1 MAQIRVLCLLVAL
14 AALTPAAKANA
25 YSKQC
30 SLLGSRPIPVVY
42 NTASGE
48 YYLSDNGQDEIPS
61 IEDIFA
67 EDGGDRLLSLRGS
80 QQPQTRVYSSK
91 EELFDSLGDADLNT
105 GQRPI
110 KSHQH
115 RSAQEYEEEEE
126 IVNEL
131 HVWGRADVDY
141 DQQHSEQQTLI
152 SLNARLC
159 PCAPQER
166 TFCLAQPHVPQN
178 TCGIPRDSRLPVGC
192 YNLTNR
198 IVFIRNAW
206 PVVVLWY
213 GALFIF
219 LVVTENGKSARNWV
233 LAKMCPGRND
243 SLADAYLQR
252 EIVIR
257 DRLRRVR
264 LGRGG
269 TVTALD
275 EEEGGGGLAAVDTQR
290 IRTQTLVLKTKRFNA
305 QREKEKR
312 RRRRRE
318 QRLTRVEESD
328 ASTDSAPRTP
338 ERLRPSLEREDEDE
352 MNTPE
357 TAALDYSLQSP
368 MSFPPDGP
376 LNTSASADSF
386 QDNEIPQSMSADQAM
401 MLCAPCS
408 PITPVAE
415 EADETDDDD
424 DEDFTCTIC
433 IMEVEDGDK
442 VGALS
447 CHHIFHVQCLK
458 EWIKRKNVCPL
469 CQEPDIASPRPGN
482 PEASPPPSPWRAP
495 SPMPD
500 ASGEGNAAEG
510 EGTNTTGNT
519 TNNSDNT
526 NTTSTASRRSRGLR
540 PLPNRPPLVRRTTL
554 ESVRSRLFE
563 HSGSRSVISRDSS
576 GNLIVLSAQSSTV
589 SGPPQAQQQSQS
601 DGENEADRNTV
612 LSGNADD
619 AAFQR
624 RRRQNR
630 SSQQQ
635 HPRASGTTE
644 DA

>member
-1 MAQIRVLCLLVAL
+1 MARRRISCLLLSL
-14 AALTPAAKANA
+14 ATLIPAAQANA

-61 IEDIFA
+61 IEDILA

-91 EELFDSLGDADLNT
+91 EDLFDSLGSADLNT
-105 GQRPI
+105 DASVDAGGRRPI
-110 KSHQH
+110 KFHQH
-115 RSAQEYEEEEE
+115 RSAQEYEEEE
-126 IVNEL
+126 IVNEW

-233 LAKMCPGRND
+233 LAKMCPGRNQR
-243 SLADAYLQR
+243 LADAYLQR

-269 TVTALD
+269 TVTSFD
-275 EEEGGGGLAAVDTQR
+275 EEEGGGLAAADTQR

-338 ERLRPSLEREDEDE
+338 ERLGLSLTENGEDE

-357 TAALDYSLQSP
+357 TTALDYSLQSP

-376 LNTSASADSF
+376 LTTSASADSF
-386 QDNEIPQSMSADQAM
+386 QDNEIPQSMSADQATM
-401 MLCAPCS
+401 FCAPCS

-415 EADETDDDD
+415 ESGESDDDD
-424 DEDFTCTIC
+424 DELDFTCTIC
-433 IMEVEDGDK
+433 IMEVEDGEK

-458 EWIKRKNVCPL
+458 EWIKRKNACPL

-495 SPMPD
+495 SPIPD
-500 ASGEGNAAEG
+500 ASG

-519 TNNSDNT
+519 MTESDNI

-576 GNLIVLSAQSSTV
+576 GNLVVLSAQSSTV
-589 SGPPQAQQQSQS
+589 SGPPHPQQSQLE
-601 DGENEADRNTV
+601 GEDELDRNTV

-635 HPRASGTTE
+635 SRASETAE
-644 DA
+644 DS

>member
-1 MAQIRVLCLLVAL
+1 MAQRRRIPCLLL
-14 AALTPAAKANA
+14 ALTALSIPAVQANA

-48 YYLSDNGQDEIPS
+48 YYLSDSGEDEIPS
-61 IEDIFA
+61 IEDMFA

-91 EELFDSLGDADLNT
+91 EELFASLLGDGNANT
-105 GQRPI
+105 DVDAERRPI
-110 KSHQH
+110 RFHH
-115 RSAQEYEEEEE
+115 RSAQEDEEDM
-126 IVNEL
+126 VNEM

-141 DQQHSEQQTLI
+141 DQQYSEQQTLI

-219 LVVTENGKSARNWV
+219 LVITENGKSARNWV
-233 LAKMCPGRND
+233 LAKICPGRNER
-243 SLADAYLQR
+243 LADAYLQR

-275 EEEGGGGLAAVDTQR
+275 EEEGGGLAAADTQR

-338 ERLRPSLEREDEDE
+338 ERLRPSSAGDGNDE
-352 MNTPE
+352 MLNTPE
-357 TAALDYSLQSP
+357 TTALDYSLQSP

-376 LNTSASADSF
+376 LATSASADSF
-386 QDNEIPQSMSADQAM
+386 QDNEIPQSMSADHAT

-415 EADETDDDD
+415 ESDESDDDD

-500 ASGEGNAAEG
+500 ASGEGHAAES
-510 EGTNTTGNT
+510 EGTNPGSAMAG
-519 TNNSDNT
+519 SDNT
-526 NTTSTASRRSRGLR
+526 NTTPAASRRSRGLR

-576 GNLIVLSAQSSTV
+576 GNLVVLSAQSSTV
-589 SGPPQAQQQSQS
+589 SGPPQQSQ
-601 DGENEADRNTV
+601 ENETDRNTV

-624 RRRQNR
+624 RRLQNR
-630 SSQQQ
+630 LSYQQS
-635 HPRASGTTE
+635 RAAGTTE

>member
-1 MAQIRVLCLLVAL
+1 MAQLRVPCLLLGL
-14 AALTPAAKANA
+14 AALIPAAKANA

-30 SLLGSRPIPVVY
+30 SLLGSQPIPVVY
-42 NTASGE
+42 NAASGQ
-48 YYLSDNGQDEIPS
+48 YYLSDNGQDEIIPS
-61 IEDIFA
+61 LEDIFA
-67 EDGGDRLLSLRGS
+67 EDDGRDRLLSLRGS
-80 QQPQTRVYSSK
+80 RQPQTRVYSSK
-91 EELFDSLGDADLNT
+91 EDLFASLGSADINTDA
-105 GQRPI
+105 RRSPI
-110 KSHQH
+110 KFHQH
-115 RSAQEYEEEEE
+115 RSAQEYSYEEEE
-126 IVNEL
+126 IVNGEV
-131 HVWGRADVDY
+131 HVWGRSDVDY

-233 LAKMCPGRND
+233 LAKICPGRNER
-243 SLADAYLQR
+243 LADAHLQR

-269 TVTALD
+269 TITAFD
-275 EEEGGGGLAAVDTQR
+275 EEEGGGGLAAADTQR

-305 QREKEKR
+305 QREREKR
-312 RRRRRE
+312 RRRRME

-338 ERLRPSLEREDEDE
+338 ERSRPSLERDNEEE
-352 MNTPE
+352 MSTPE

-376 LNTSASADSF
+376 LATSASAESF

-408 PITPVAE
+408 PISPVAE
-415 EADETDDDD
+415 EANETDDDDDDD

-510 EGTNTTGNT
+510 EGTSRSTTGNA
-519 TNNSDNT
+519 TNNSNNT

-563 HSGSRSVISRDSS
+563 HSGSRSVMSRDSS
-576 GNLIVLSAQSSTV
+576 GNLVVLSAQSSTV
-589 SGPPQAQQQSQS
+589 SGPPQAQQSQS

-612 LSGNADD
+612 LS
-619 AAFQR
+619 
-624 RRRQNR
+624 
-630 SSQQQ
+630 S
-635 HPRASGTTE
+635 
-644 DA
+644 

>member
-1 MAQIRVLCLLVAL
+1 MVQSRIACLLL
-14 AALTPAAKANA
+14 ALTTPISITQAST

-30 SLLGSRPIPVVY
+30 SLLGSRVIPVVY
-42 NTASGE
+42 NVVTGE
-48 YYLSDNGQDEIPS
+48 YYLSDNGEDEPPQ
-61 IEDIFA
+61 DIFV
-67 EDGGDRLLSLRGS
+67 EDGADRLLLRGG
-80 QQPQTRVYSSK
+80 QQRTRVYSSK
-91 EELFDSLGDADLNT
+91 EELFASLGSDNAEVDKKNPT
-105 GQRPI
+105 
-110 KSHQH
+110 KFHH
-115 RSAQEYEEEEE
+115 RSAQEEEEET
-126 IVNEL
+126 IDQEL
-131 HVWGRADVDY
+131 QVWGRADVDY
-141 DQQHSEQQTLI
+141 GQQQSEQQTLI
-152 SLNARLC
+152 SLHARLC
-159 PCAPQER
+159 PCAPQDH
-166 TFCLAQPHVPQN
+166 TYCLAQPHVSQN

-213 GALFIF
+213 GALLIF
-219 LVVTENGKSARNWV
+219 LIATENGKSARNWV
-233 LAKMCPGRND
+233 LAKICPGRNERM
-243 SLADAYLQR
+243 ADAYLQR
-252 EIVIR
+252 EITIR

-264 LGRGG
+264 LGRGS

-275 EEEGGGGLAAVDTQR
+275 EEEGVGGLAAVDTQR

-328 ASTDSAPRTP
+328 VDASTDSAPGTP
-338 ERLRPSLEREDEDE
+338 ERTKPSAPGDADEE

-357 TAALDYSLQSP
+357 TMALDNSLQSP

-376 LNTSASADSF
+376 LTTSASADSF
-386 QDNEIPQSMSADQAM
+386 LDNEIPQSMSADQAM
-401 MLCAPCS
+401 MLCAPCI
-408 PITPVAE
+408 PISPVA
-415 EADETDDDD
+415 DEFNESDDDYE
-424 DEDFTCTIC
+424 EDFTCTIC
-433 IMEVEDGDK
+433 IMDVEDGDK

-482 PEASPPPSPWRAP
+482 PDANSPPRSPWRAP
-495 SPMPD
+495 SPEPD
-500 ASGEGNAAEG
+500 AGGV
-510 EGTNTTGNT
+510 GTNTGNS
-519 TNNSDNT
+519 TNDSDDT
-526 NTTSTASRRSRGLR
+526 NTTSAASRRIRGLR

-576 GNLIVLSAQSSTV
+576 GNLVVVSAQGSTV
-589 SGPPQAQQQSQS
+589 SSVQQPQQSQS
-601 DGENEADRNTV
+601 EENEADRNTV

-619 AAFQR
+619 AEFQR
-624 RRRQNR
+624 RRRDNR
-630 SSQQQ
+630 LSQQQ
-635 HPRASGTTE
+635 SRSSRTID